1 MPQRQP
7 QNAHPA
13 DGIYFGLMS
22 GTSMDGVDGVAVRF
36 EAGKAPVVLA
46 EAFVGF
52 AQSLRDALFALQQ
65 PGDDEIDR
73 ESLAANALVARYAV
87 CCHELQRTAGL
98 SRDEIRAIGVHG
110 QTVRHR
116 PERGYTRQINNPALL
131 AELTQVDVIA
141 DFRSRDVAAGG
152 HGAPLAPGFHATV
165 FGAAGETRVVCN
177 LGGISNITILPGEGG
192 DVRGFDCGP
201 ANALL
206 DEWATRHLGKPYDDG
221 GKFAARGT
229 VHAAL
234 LDALLDEPYFAAP
247 PPKSTGR
254 DLFNPAWLDAKLAAF
269 SHVAPQD
276 VQATLAALTAVSVA
290 REIALACSG
299 LQGRVR
305 MRRRRTQSGA
315 ARCAPACAARGRRA
329 GHGRYDSGTRRAAS
343 AGRGTRVR
351 VARVPF
357 HRAPARQSRDGYRC
371 GRQPRARRALSAL
384 TRGRPRGERR
394 MENGH
399 KKRGMMP
406 RFSFRRTG
414 VDLSCA
420 QTENDEPHPQVVVA
434 FGFLITNWAPLRS
447 SL

>member
-7 QNAHPA
+7 PNAHPA

-22 GTSMDGVDGVAVRF
+22 GTSMDGVDGVAARF
-36 EAGKAPVVLA
+36 EAGKPPVVLA

-65 PGDDEIDR
+65 PGNDEIDR
-73 ESLAANALVARYAV
+73 ESLAANALVTRYAV

-152 HGAPLAPGFHATV
+152 HGAPLAPAFHATV
-165 FGAAGETRVVCN
+165 FGAPGETRVVCN

-221 GKFAARGT
+221 GKFAGRGT
-229 VHAAL
+229 VHAPL
-234 LDALLDEPYFAAP
+234 LDALLDEPYFTAP

-269 SHVAPQD
+269 AQLAPQD
-276 VQATLAALTAVSVA
+276 VQATLTALTAVSVA
-290 REIALACSG
+290 REIAQHAAGCKAVFVCGGGARNPVLLDALRHALHEAGVPATVDTTAALGVPPQQVEALAFAWLAYRFTARQPG
-299 LQGRVR
+299 NLATV
-305 MRRRRTQSGA
+305 TGA
-315 ARCAPACAARGRRA
+315 AGN
-329 GHGRYDSGTRRAAS
+329 
-343 AGRGTRVR
+343 RVLG
-351 VARVPF
+351 AL
-357 HRAPARQSRDGYRC
+357 Y
-371 GRQPRARRALSAL
+371 PR
-384 TRGRPRGERR
+384 
-394 MENGH
+394 
-399 KKRGMMP
+399 
-406 RFSFRRTG
+406 
-414 VDLSCA
+414 
-420 QTENDEPHPQVVVA
+420 
-434 FGFLITNWAPLRS
+434 
-447 SL
+447 

>member
-36 EAGKAPVVLA
+36 EAGRAPVVLA

-73 ESLAANALVARYAV
+73 ESLAANALVTRYAV

-141 DFRSRDVAAGG
+141 DFRSRDVSAGG
-152 HGAPLAPGFHATV
+152 HGAPLAPAFHATV
-165 FGAAGETRVVCN
+165 FGAPGETRVVCN
-177 LGGISNITILPGEGG
+177 LGGISNITILPGDMNEKRG

-229 VHAAL
+229 VHAPL
-234 LDALLDEPYFAAP
+234 LDMLLDEPYFAAL

-269 SHVAPQD
+269 AQVAPED
-276 VQATLAALTAVSVA
+276 VQATLTALTAVSIA
-290 REIALACSG
+290 REIAQHAAGCKAVFVCGGGARNPVLLDALRHALREAGVPATVDTTAALGVPPQQVEALAFAWLAYRFTARQPG
-299 LQGRVR
+299 NLATV
-305 MRRRRTQSGA
+305 TGA
-315 ARCAPACAARGRRA
+315 AGN
-329 GHGRYDSGTRRAAS
+329 
-343 AGRGTRVR
+343 RVLG
-351 VARVPF
+351 AL
-357 HRAPARQSRDGYRC
+357 Y
-371 GRQPRARRALSAL
+371 PR
-384 TRGRPRGERR
+384 
-394 MENGH
+394 
-399 KKRGMMP
+399 
-406 RFSFRRTG
+406 
-414 VDLSCA
+414 
-420 QTENDEPHPQVVVA
+420 
-434 FGFLITNWAPLRS
+434 
-447 SL
+447 